1 MKRKYIYYILCLVGV
16 VSFSVGCKKQAI
28 DENTDYIYYINN
40 DEDKIVKEPYS
51 LKATDA
57 EEQVLE
63 YIEQL
68 KSVPKSKSYKNVLPS
83 NMKLS
88 KNDIGINV
96 NGQLSIY
103 FPKDYYELTGIKEIL
118 CRAAIV
124 KTICQIE
131 KVKFVNFYIDGNP
144 LMVSDKIAVGNMYPE
159 DFLDY
164 SQDGKKYCQQV
175 SLKLYFAD
183 ERGHQL
189 VAENISLEYDG
200 NISLEELVIE
210 ELIKGPTDGTLQST
224 IPQDTTLLKISEQDG
239 VCYVDFSENF
249 LGRIEGINDDVVIYS
264 VVNSLTEIAN
274 INKVQI
280 TVDGKYIKKYG
291 NSILLDK
298 PLEKNL
304 NIEKEM

>member
-1 MKRKYIYYILCLVGV
+1 M
-16 VSFSVGCKKQAI
+16 
-28 DENTDYIYYINN
+28 
-40 DEDKIVKEPYS
+40 
-51 LKATDA
+51 
-57 EEQVLE
+57 
-63 YIEQL
+63 
-68 KSVPKSKSYKNVLPS
+68 
-83 NMKLS
+83 
-88 KNDIGINV
+88 
-96 NGQLSIY
+96 
-103 FPKDYYELTGIKEIL
+103 
-118 CRAAIV
+118 
-124 KTICQIE
+124 
-131 KVKFVNFYIDGNP
+131 
-144 LMVSDKIAVGNMYPE
+144 
-159 DFLDY
+159 
-164 SQDGKKYCQQV
+164 
-175 SLKLYFAD
+175 
-183 ERGHQL
+183 
-189 VAENISLEYDG
+189 AENISLEYDG